1 VTQDDRK
8 QRLIDVVHTYI
19 RAIATR
25 DFDVMPYS
33 EDVTLRSPFTR
44 EGVRRQLR
52 GRDEVYREWWKGLVL
67 DSPEREVDFQIT
79 DLFFNDALTSVMAE
93 MVITDHLLTPPVRLW
108 AAERFTVNEDGDVTD
123 QINHFDVRD
132 AVMPGWQKQ
141 T

>member
-1 VTQDDRK
+1 MTQDDRK

-52 GRDEVYREWWKGLVL
+52 GRDEVYR
-67 DSPEREVDFQIT
+67 
-79 DLFFNDALTSVMAE
+79 
-93 MVITDHLLTPPVRLW
+93 
-108 AAERFTVNEDGDVTD
+108 
-123 QINHFDVRD
+123 
-132 AVMPGWQKQ
+132 
-141 T
+141 